1 MASSEPSVGNVTADG
16 QKPIAV
22 GKFLL
27 KFDGDSDQIW
37 SRVVQ
42 HLPEVTEMYEIL
54 LTALPFVGLTGAGKY
69 KLLKDGVAR
78 AEKELIKK
86 AGLNASMALKHAV
99 TVPNHWAGTSGQMA
113 KMLAQMGPLHT
124 KLREKLRELG
134 DDKIKTG
141 GFAEDKN
148 TKLMVDLRK
157 VFDALTISL
166 NDAVGTD
173 EARRLIHGTSND
185 AGSLQTP
192 TPIQQ
197 PDSSQLTRIINTG
210 QSKETEEGGPELGT
224 RKMGK
229 RARED
234 EDGGGGDRSGPGGS
248 GARKCFVGMMTAI
261 EKQIESRSSREAN
274 QVEYLKKMAS
284 VRETEAQAR
293 LVEAQNKQIELKLR
307 MNAN

>member
-1 MASSEPSVGNVTADG
+1 MASPESSVGNVTADG
-16 QKPIAV
+16 QKHIAV

-37 SRVVQ
+37 CRVLQ
-42 HLPEVTEMYEIL
+42 HLPEVTDMYEAMYG
-54 LTALPFVGLTGAGKY
+54 ALPFVGLTGAGKY
-69 KLLKDGVAR
+69 KFLKGGVAR
-78 AEKELIKK
+78 AEKEFIKK
-86 AGLNASMALKHAV
+86 AGLNASRALKHAV
-99 TVPNHWAGTSGQMA
+99 TVPPHWAGTSGQMA

-124 KLREKLRELG
+124 KLREQLRELG

-148 TKLMVDLRK
+148 TELMVALRK
-157 VFDALTISL
+157 VFDALIISI
-166 NDAVGTD
+166 NGAVGSD
-173 EARRLIHGTSND
+173 EARRLIHGTSSD
-185 AGSLQTP
+185 AGSLHTP
-192 TPIQQ
+192 TPIQ
-197 PDSSQLTRIINTG
+197 PEENQLVRIINTG
-210 QSKETEEGGPELGT
+210 QSKGTEEGGPELGT
-224 RKMGK
+224 RKTGK

-234 EDGGGGDRSGPGGS
+234 EDGGGGDRPGPGGS